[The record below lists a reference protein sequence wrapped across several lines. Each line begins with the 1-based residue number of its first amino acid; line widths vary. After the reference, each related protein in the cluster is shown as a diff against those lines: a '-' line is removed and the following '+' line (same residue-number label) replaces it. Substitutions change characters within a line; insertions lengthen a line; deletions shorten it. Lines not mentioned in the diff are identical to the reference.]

1 MKDLLPPEAPK
12 WRFIEATAR
21 EVFGAFGF
29 NELRTPILERTELFA
44 RSIGEET
51 DIVSKEMYTFADRSG
66 DSLTMRPEA
75 TAGVVRAFLDNKLH
89 AAPGPHKLFTIGPMF
104 RHERPQKGRLRQF
117 HQLDCEVLDDAGPQ
131 SDAELLVMAS
141 HLLDRLG
148 VRQVTL
154 VLNSLGCPDCRPV
167 FKQELLDYFEGGKGA
182 LCEDCRRRL
191 AGNPLRVLDC
201 KQEGCK
207 RIAQGAPLISES
219 WCQGCREHFGQVRRL
234 LTMAGVAYETDPKLV
249 RGLDYYT
256 RTAFEFKTTQLGAQD
271 AVGGGGRYDGLIEAL
286 GGPATPAIGFAL
298 GVERLALL
306 IEDQPQWET
315 GPKLFIAALGEEP
328 RDWAFNAAQ
337 ELRRAGVWVETA
349 AQSVSLKAQM
359 RRANK
364 LGAAQVLIVGGDEL
378 KAGSAPLKD
387 MASGEQEELPLD
399 QIVDRLKAAG
409 A

>member
-1 MKDLLPPEAPK
+1 
-12 WRFIEATAR
+12 
-21 EVFGAFGF
+21 
-29 NELRTPILERTELFA
+29 
-44 RSIGEET
+44 
-51 DIVSKEMYTFADRSG
+51 
-66 DSLTMRPEA
+66 
-75 TAGVVRAFLDNKLH
+75 
-89 AAPGPHKLFTIGPMF
+89 
-104 RHERPQKGRLRQF
+104 
-117 HQLDCEVLDDAGPQ
+117 
-131 SDAELLVMAS
+131 
-141 HLLDRLG
+141 
-148 VRQVTL
+148 
-154 VLNSLGCPDCRPV
+154 
-167 FKQELLDYFEGGKGA
+167 
-182 LCEDCRRRL
+182 
-191 AGNPLRVLDC
+191 
-201 KQEGCK
+201 
-207 RIAQGAPLISES
+207 
-219 WCQGCREHFGQVRRL
+219 
-234 LTMAGVAYETDPKLV
+234 
-249 RGLDYYT
+249 
-256 RTAFEFKTTQLGAQD
+256 
-271 AVGGGGRYDGLIEAL
+271 
-286 GGPATPAIGFAL
+286 PATPAIGFAL

>member
-21 EVFGAFGF
+21 EVFNAFGF
-29 NELRTPILERTELFA
+29 SEIRTPILERTELFA
-44 RSIGEET
+44 RCIGEET
-51 DIVSKEMYTFADRSG
+51 DIVSKEMYSFVDRSG

-75 TAGVVRAFLDNKLH
+75 TAGVARAFLENKLY
-89 AAPGPHKLFTIGPMF
+89 AAPGPHKLFTVGPMF

-131 SDAELLVMAS
+131 GDAELLVMAS
-141 HLLDRLG
+141 HLLARLG
-148 VRQVTL
+148 VRQVIL

-167 FKQELLDYFEGGKGA
+167 FKQKLQDYFADRQGG

-191 AGNPLRVLDC
+191 ATNPLRVLDC
-201 KQEGCK
+201 KLEGCK
-207 RIAQGAPLISES
+207 EIAKDAPLIGES
-219 WCQGCREHFGQVRRL
+219 WCEGCREHFDEVRRL

-256 RTAFEFKTTQLGAQD
+256 RTAFEFKTSQLGAQD

-298 GVERLALL
+298 GMERLALL
-306 IEDQPQWET
+306 IEDQPQWQA
-315 GPKLFIAALGEEP
+315 GPRLFIAALGEEP
-328 RDWAFNAAQ
+328 RDWAFGAAQ
-337 ELRRAGVWVETA
+337 QLRQAGVWVEMTT
-349 AQSVSLKAQM
+349 QPTSLKAQM

-364 LGAAQVLIVGGDEL
+364 LSAAQVLIVGGEEL
-378 KAGSAPLKD
+378 KAGRAPLKD
-387 MASGEQEELPLD
+387 MASGEQQELPLD